1 MTVMSD
7 TKPTVGFIGLGDQGA
22 PIARAIAD
30 GGYPLHV
37 WARRPESLA
46 VLDGHSFTAQPGI
59 AELAAAVDIVGL
71 CLREDADNL
80 QVAVDG
86 GLLANLRRGS
96 VLVNHGTG
104 LPQAAREMARL
115 AEPYGVEVVDAPVSG
130 GHAVALARQLTTI
143 AGGDAR
149 VVERLTPIFRTFSK
163 EVIHVGPAGSGQ
175 YGKLFN
181 NTLMMMNHQNVLEVM
196 HLAQAL
202 ELPIQPLLDVLRSG
216 SASSFALRAIGP
228 SITSANVHH
237 LQPLELIDM
246 QLFSGAV
253 DALGDQAHEVIERAV
268 GGARGLDELTAIVG
282 A

>member
-1 MTVMSD
+1 MT
-7 TKPTVGFIGLGDQGA
+7 TVGFIGLGDQGA
-22 PIARAIAD
+22 PIAKAIAD

-37 WARRPESLA
+37 WARRPESLT
-46 VLDGHSFTAQPGI
+46 VLDGHAFTSHASV
-59 AELAAAVDIVGL
+59 ASLAAASDIVGL
-71 CLREDADNL
+71 CLREDSDNL
-80 QVAVDG
+80 QVAPD
-86 GLLANLRRGS
+86 LLANMRRGT

-104 LPQAAREMARL
+104 LPQAARELARL
-115 AEPYGVEVVDAPVSG
+115 AEPHGVDVVDAPVSG

-143 AGGDAR
+143 VGGEAR
-149 VVERLTPIFRTFSK
+149 VVERLRPVFQTFSK

-181 NTLMMMNHQNVLEVM
+181 NALMMMNHRNVIEVL

-216 SASSFALRAIGP
+216 SASSFALRAVGP
-228 SITSANVHH
+228 MITSENVHH

-246 QLFSGAV
+246 DLFSDAV
-253 DALGDQAHEVIERAV
+253 DSLGEAAHAVIERAV
-268 GGARGLDELTAIVG
+268 AGARQLDELTAIVG